1 MAKKG
6 ISTDLAAASSAGA
19 ASAPRDTGMLLAVL
33 GGTILII
40 YGLVQVASGIGL
52 VSAVGFDLANIVLV
66 GSALLITGVGIGLQ
80 FTAGKR

>member
-6 ISTDLAAASSAGA
+6 ISTNGAAASSGSDGSA
-19 ASAPRDTGMLLAVL
+19 ARDTGMLLAVL

-52 VSAVGFDLANIVLV
+52 VSAVGLDLANIVLV
-66 GSALLITGVGIGLQ
+66 GSALLVTGVGVGLQ
-80 FTAGKR
+80 FMAGKR